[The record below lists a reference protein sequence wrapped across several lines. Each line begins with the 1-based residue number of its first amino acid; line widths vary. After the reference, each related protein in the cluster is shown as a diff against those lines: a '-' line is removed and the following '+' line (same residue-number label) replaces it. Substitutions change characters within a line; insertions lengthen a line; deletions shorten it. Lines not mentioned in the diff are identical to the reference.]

1 MLRSRSPERS
11 LTSEFE
17 ERETQAAES
26 WRIQGVAQ
34 ASCRI
39 EQTLA
44 ILRFSHHHMRSDSG
58 QLECSAL
65 ECEGARYAEI
75 PWINLQAKTRIETFN
90 SESLI
95 LAQNERWR
103 QA

>member
-1 MLRSRSPERS
+1 VLGSLVDYWMLFDKW
-11 LTSEFE
+11 FE

-26 WRIQGVAQ
+26 WRIRGRAR
-34 ASCRI
+34 ARWRI

-44 ILRFSHHHMRSDSG
+44 ISAFQAITMRIRFG
-58 QLECSAL
+58 VTQ
-65 ECEGARYAEI
+65 ARCNCVKV
-75 PWINLQAKTRIETFN
+75 PVTQRFLGLNLQANQNRNFQL
-90 SESLI
+90 ESLI